1 VSTWVSQDVEG
12 RREREVEKKKNYND
26 SLMFLLLFGGK
37 KKEREKKT
45 KKTKRKMKGTS
56 LGLVT
61 KTYFLFSSK
70 TFHRQE
76 GHLEGQSLKNVCRPE
91 ELAPRPKIFS
101 HSIPNITR
109 KS

>member
-1 VSTWVSQDVEG
+1 MSTWVSQDVEG

-56 LGLVT
+56 LGHVT
-61 KTYFLFSSK
+61 RIEFIL
-70 TFHRQE
+70 TF
-76 GHLEGQSLKNVCRPE
+76 N
-91 ELAPRPKIFS
+91 
-101 HSIPNITR
+101 
-109 KS
+109 